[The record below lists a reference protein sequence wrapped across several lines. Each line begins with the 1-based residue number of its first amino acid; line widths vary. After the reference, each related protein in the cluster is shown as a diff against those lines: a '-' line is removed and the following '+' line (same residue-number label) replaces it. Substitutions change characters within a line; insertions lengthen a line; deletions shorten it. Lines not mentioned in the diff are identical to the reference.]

1 MQEIFK
7 RIESA
12 EGWFISNMGTIKNDT
27 GEIRIPLK
35 HPKGYLQTTLKG
47 KNYLVHRLVAT
58 HFIPNPENKPQV
70 DHINGD
76 KTDNVVWINEDGSID
91 YDKSNLRWV
100 TSHENNSNPNTST
113 KQKRKGN
120 FDSIKE
126 WANKE
131 HLDNIRCNEKWVQ
144 SMSKY
149 WENYREEKY
158 KEHPKEWWDEMAK
171 QKRKEYDKQYRLEHR
186 DEIRRKNRE
195 RYYKRKQERVT
206 N

>member
-27 GEIRIPLK
+27 GEIKIPLK

-113 KQKRKGN
+113 KQKRK
-120 FDSIKE
+120 
-126 WANKE
+126 
-131 HLDNIRCNEKWVQ
+131 
-144 SMSKY
+144 
-149 WENYREEKY
+149 
-158 KEHPKEWWDEMAK
+158 
-171 QKRKEYDKQYRLEHR
+171 EYDKQYRLEHR

-206 N
+206 I